1 MRFAI
6 FHTFLRIANG
16 TPFLSFFYKKND
28 DMKLIEE
35 TIRNEIPDAV
45 IDDVLD
51 LLISIAERIISKE
64 RIQKMNNKEME
75 TQNET
80 NLSNS

>member
-1 MRFAI
+1 
-6 FHTFLRIANG
+6 
-16 TPFLSFFYKKND
+16 
-28 DMKLIEE
+28 MKLIEE